1 MGGRIK
7 RVFAS
12 VLGTSAMLSVG
23 VAAVAAALLLAPP
36 SSAMAH
42 GRHGQMRHIVV
53 IYQENHSFDN
63 LFGRLCTRI
72 DRCDGSRTGRLPD
85 GSPIPLATSPDVVP
99 LAGHTGTF
107 QDMAI
112 NGGRMDGWAR
122 IAGCSA
128 AEDYGCLTQYGP
140 RQIPNL
146 TRLARRFALSDRTFY
161 MDNVSTWG
169 AHLEL
174 VAGTLD
180 GFTGDHVPAP
190 GEGTRPDHPG
200 WGCDS
205 GMDAEWRPFPGGP
218 ISSQPT
224 CVPDYSLDPVR
235 YPYGGAYRPTEVE
248 HVPTLMDRL
257 DQAGRSWKLYAADG
271 PGNGGYGLS
280 ICPTFAGCL
289 YTAQRQHLV
298 DHKEVIEDAE
308 RGRLANFSIVI
319 PNWPISQHNGESMAI
334 GDNWIGK
341 VVEAIEYGPD
351 WRSTAILISYDD
363 CGCFYDHVPPPQGM
377 GIRTPMVIVSPWVK
391 PHRTDSRRTSIA
403 SVLAL
408 AERTFDLPP
417 LTSEDAAA
425 YSYRRAFDFHQRP
438 LKPIPMTKTKVP
450 RAKRERLMKR
460 GRPPG
465 MT

>member
-1 MGGRIK
+1 MYRGA
-7 RVFAS
+7 V
-12 VLGTSAMLSVG
+12 VG
-23 VAAVAAALLLAPP
+23 IAALAAALALLGQ
-36 SSAMAH
+36 SSIAMGHDRH
-42 GRHGQMRHIVV
+42 GRIRHIVV
-53 IYQENHSFDN
+53 LYQENHSFDN
-63 LFGRLCTRI
+63 VLGRLCARI
-72 DRCDGSRTGRLPD
+72 DRCDGSLTGRLPN

-99 LAGHTGTF
+99 IAGHTGAF
-107 QDMAI
+107 QEMAI

-122 IAGCSA
+122 INGCSA
-128 AEDYGCLTQYGP
+128 AEDYACLTQYRP

-146 TRLARRFALSDRTFY
+146 SRLARHFALSDRTFY

-180 GFTGDHVPAP
+180 GFTGDHVPVP
-190 GEGTRPDHPG
+190 SDDTSPNHPG

-205 GMDAEWRPFPGGP
+205 GMDTDWRPFPGGP

-235 YPYGGAYRPTEVE
+235 YPYGGAYRSTKVK

-257 DQAGRSWKLYAADG
+257 DQAGRSWKLYAPAA
-271 PGNGGYGLS
+271 PGSGGYGLS

-289 YTAQRQHLV
+289 YTEQHRSLVEQR
-298 DHKEVIEDAE
+298 EVLEDAT
-308 RGRLANFSIVI
+308 RGRLPNFSIVI

-351 WRSTAILISYDD
+351 WRSTAILIAYDD
-363 CGCFYDHVPPPQGM
+363 CGCFYDHVPPPDGL
-377 GIRTPMVIVSPWVK
+377 GIRTPMVIVSPWAK
-391 PHRTDSRRTSIA
+391 AHTTDSRVTSIA
-403 SVLAL
+403 SVLAF
-408 AERTFDLPP
+408 AERTFHLPP
-417 LTSEDAAA
+417 LTSEDAGA
-425 YSYRRAFDFHQRP
+425 YSYRRAFDLHQRP
-438 LKPIPMTKTKVP
+438 LKPIPMTKTNVP
-450 RAKRERLMKR
+450 RPKRERLIAR